1 MKHVVSRRRKG
12 RAVPRRHRR
21 HKATS
26 LMNAREMDEHFYMYS
41 SEDLP
46 EIESDLFENDI
57 KPEISRD
64 YYL

>member
-1 MKHVVSRRRKG
+1 MKRFPRRKKRRMTPPRRK
-12 RAVPRRHRR
+12 RAVH
-21 HKATS
+21 AMS
-26 LMNAREMDEHFYMYS
+26 SASEMEELFYMYS

-46 EIESDLFENDI
+46 EIEADLFDHEV

>member
-1 MKHVVSRRRKG
+1 MKHTLPRRRKG
-12 RAVPRRHRR
+12 SVARRRR
-21 HKATS
+21 KHKAMAS
-26 LMNAREMDEHFYMYS
+26 SKEMEELFYMYS

-46 EIESDLFENDI
+46 EIEADLYDHEV